1 MQKGIDMQRSDN
13 AGGSRRDFIKAS
25 TATLAAASLVGSV
38 HAAGAETLKVALVG
52 CGGRG
57 GGAAENACM
66 ADKRVRIVALADVFQ
81 DRLDEKKNHY
91 RSKFPEQA
99 TYTDEHCFL
108 GFDAYQK
115 VLALDLDYVIF
126 ATPPHFRPAH
136 IAAAI
141 AAGKNVFTEKP
152 VAVDAPGCRLV
163 MQAGDMAK
171 QKGLSIVAGTQR
183 RHQAAYQE
191 AFKRIQD
198 GQIGKIIAARCYW
211 NQSQL
216 WHKTKQ
222 SNWSDMEWMIRDW
235 VNWRW
240 LSGDHICEQHV
251 HNLDVI
257 NWFLGKHPVKAMG
270 VGGRAHR
277 PTGDQYDFFAVD
289 YTFEDGV
296 QNASYCRQI
305 NGCTSNVSETVF
317 GDKGTCYTHDPVA
330 EISGEKAWRY
340 APAGGRGNRRGKR
353 TEAAKADFRDQP
365 YVQEHVD
372 LIDSIVNKKGLNEA
386 HNVAT
391 STMTAVMGRIAA
403 YTGRTVTWDE
413 MMKDTTR
420 LGPESYDWNV
430 QCPKIEIPVAG
441 RA

>member
-1 MQKGIDMQRSDN
+1 MQQNDQSN
-13 AGGSRRDFIKAS
+13 ASRRDFLKAS
-25 TATLAAASLVGSV
+25 GATLAAASLVGSV
-38 HAAGAETLKVALVG
+38 HAAGQETIKVALVG

-57 GGAAENACM
+57 GGAAENACT
-66 ADKRVRIVALADVFQ
+66 ADKRVQLVALADVFQ
-81 DRLDEKKNHY
+81 DRLDEKKAHY
-91 RSKFPEQA
+91 RSKFPNQA
-99 TYTDEHCFL
+99 MYKDENCFL
-108 GFDAYQK
+108 GFDAYKK
-115 VLALDLDYVIF
+115 VLSLDLDYVIF

-141 AAGKNVFTEKP
+141 EAGKNVFSEKP
-152 VAVDAPGCRLV
+152 VAVDAPGCRTV
-163 MQAGDMAK
+163 IKAGELAK

-216 WHKTKQ
+216 WHKDKQ
-222 SNWSDMEWMIRDW
+222 SGWSDLEWMIRDW
-235 VNWRW
+235 VNWSW

-270 VGGRAHR
+270 MGGRAHR
-277 PTGDQYDFFAVD
+277 PTGNQYDYFAVD
-289 YTFEDGV
+289 YTFDEGV
-296 QNASYCRQI
+296 SSASYCRQI
-305 NGCTSNVSETVF
+305 NGCPSNVSELVI
-317 GDKGTCYTHDPVA
+317 GEKGNCFTHDPVA
-330 EISGEKAWRY
+330 EITGEKAWRY
-340 APAGGRGNRRGKR
+340 ASGTKRGRRDKKA
-353 TEAAKADFRDQP
+353 EAAKTDFRDQP

-386 HNVAT
+386 YNVAT

-413 MMKDTTR
+413 MMKDDTR
-420 LGPESYDWNV
+420 LGPDHYDWDV
-430 QCPKIEIPVAG
+430 KCPPIEIPVPG